1 MKKIAIIYH
10 TRFHSVEKIASE
22 IAIGMELVDGVKI
35 ALIQCSEAQSRIAEI
50 NDADAIVFGSPTYFG
65 SVSSEMKVFFD
76 STSEIFMQKRWKD
89 KIAAAFTH
97 SGSPS
102 GDKLMTLMQMMVFA
116 MQNGMIW
123 AGMDLIP
130 NENYEVPNEWSDL
143 GAQSLE
149 VNKLGSWIGL
159 MSQSDA
165 RRGIEISK
173 NDLLTARIF
182 GKRIATITKQM
193 KS

>member
-1 MKKIAIIYH
+1 MQKITIIYH
-10 TRFHSVEKIASE
+10 TRFHSVEKLASE
-22 IAIGMELVDGVKI
+22 IALGMKSVDNTEVS
-35 ALIQCSEAQSRIAEI
+35 LIPCVEAKSRITEI
-50 NDADAIVFGSPTYFG
+50 NAADAIVFGSPTYFG
-65 SVSSEMKVFFD
+65 SISSEMKTFFD
-76 STSEIFMQKRWKD
+76 STSEIFMHKLWKD

-102 GDKLMTLMQMMVFA
+102 GDKLMTLMQIMIFA

-123 AGMDLIP
+123 TGMDLLP
-130 NENYEVPNEWSDL
+130 SESYVPNEWSDL
-143 GAQSLE
+143 GSESLE

-173 NDLLTARIF
+173 NDFLTARLF